1 MNPATDHLR
10 DNTFLE
16 MPLPWDQ
23 IKQIGFE
30 TTGQRD
36 NYQWKQTKMGKLTS
50 SNFGQAIAAIHNP
63 HPSNIERLREVIYF
77 PKDLSRIPAIQWGTD
92 HENDGI
98 DAYVGLSGYIVKP
111 TGVWLYDNGCMG
123 ASPDGL
129 VYPSK
134 DATTPCGIVEIK
146 CPYSLRNT
154 EIKATFMW
162 SQLPYLTERAQLKRN
177 HDYYHQVQGA
187 MYAVRVPWCD
197 FCVWT
202 PKNKLLIIRVCKD
215 ASWGDIYLEK
225 LEQFY
230 HQHLMRAEDKP
241 LDELAAIEE
250 SFGEFDD
257 AMEEMPTGMQPTP
270 HRDLNCILY
279 PVGES
284 NKELR
289 TIFASA
295 FELHLARLIH
305 ENLVYSRSGSKWSL
319 AVYNYWNLAVCS
331 VCETCLRSLFK
342 SLWYANARKSAQLES
357 QDIITRILNEDEF
370 YWSTML
376 YDPEFAE
383 TVRNYLMGYQPTND
397 ASMPSCTC
405 RYTHHP
411 GTSFRY
417 CVYF

>member
-1 MNPATDHLR
+1 MNPGELR
-10 DNTFLE
+10 DNSFLE
-16 MPLPWDQ
+16 TPLPWDQ
-23 IKQIGFE
+23 IKEIAFE

-36 NYQWKQTKMGKLTS
+36 NYQWVQMRRGKLTS
-50 SNFGQAIAAIHNP
+50 SNFGQAIAAFQNP
-63 HPSNIERLREVIYF
+63 HPANIERVRESVFF

-92 HENDGI
+92 HENDGV
-98 DAYVGLSGYIVKP
+98 DAYVQTSGYIVKP
-111 TGVWLYDNGCMG
+111 TGIWLYENGYMG

-134 DATTPCGIVEIK
+134 DATSPCGIVEIK
-146 CPYSLRNT
+146 CPYSLRNK

-162 SQLPYLTERAQLKRN
+162 SQLSYLTERAQLKRN
-177 HDYYHQVQGA
+177 HEYYHQVQGA

-202 PKNKLLIIRVCKD
+202 PKNKLLVIRVCKD
-215 ASWGDIYLEK
+215 ACWGDVNLGR

-230 HQHLMRAEDKP
+230 HKHLMRQEDKP
-241 LDELAAIEE
+241 LSDVEAIEE
-250 SFGEFDD
+250 SCDEFED
-257 AMEEMPTGMQPTP
+257 AMEDMSAEMQPTP
-270 HRDLNCILY
+270 HRDLTAILY

-295 FELHLARLIH
+295 FELHLARLIN
-305 ENLVYSRSGSKWSL
+305 ENLVYSRSGSKWTL
-319 AVYNYWNLAVCS
+319 AVDTYWNIVVRS

-342 SLWYANARKSAQLES
+342 SLWYANARRSTQCES
-357 QDIITRILNEDEF
+357 QDVVTRILNEDEF

-376 YDPEFAE
+376 YDPEFVG
-383 TVRNYLMGYQPTND
+383 TVRNSLMGYQPTKD
-397 ASMPSCTC
+397 ARMPSCTC

-417 CVYF
+417 CSIFT